1 MTNIGSGGTGARK
14 LTWTMETDMD
24 MNFDILYIRYR
35 IVPNLPILS
44 YFYIGINLNVDIVPN
59 MYKRIKDLSS
69 DKIISDVGLK
79 RRMYGFPETEF
90 FCFVRNEISAK
101 FAEISFAEDIFR
113 FGEISSKNLAK

>member
-1 MTNIGSGGTGARK
+1 MD
-14 LTWTMETDMD
+14 LETDMD

-59 MYKRIKDLSS
+59 MYSIEIKDLSS

-79 RRMYGFPETEF
+79 RRMYGFPKQNFSVSYETKF
-90 FCFVRNEISAK
+90 LRNSPKFHSPRTSFVSAK
-101 FAEISFAEDIFR
+101 FRQKIWRNERKFYCI
-113 FGEISSKNLAK
+113 